1 MKKVFGIFMVLLA
14 LAFVSC
20 SNAAGSDGDDGA
32 GDNSA
37 VSDEAT
43 SNEAASGSGGEAVIE
58 NTFPVVFSRTGR
70 GESESFTFN
79 ENGTGTNVYTKAS
92 AEPRRYPLTW
102 TGSLSASGSGT
113 VIIKYSETKIEDPSF
128 SISADGRT
136 MTVDW
141 HNEGEDLEIFTRQ

>member
-1 MKKVFGIFMVLLA
+1 MKKVFGIFMILLA

-32 GDNSA
+32 GDNSE
-37 VSDEAT
+37 S
-43 SNEAASGSGGEAVIE
+43 S
-58 NTFPVVFSRTGR
+58 FPVVFSRTVDN
-70 GESESFTFN
+70 EDTSYTEVYTFY
-79 ENGTGTNVYTKAS
+79 EDGTGKNEEIA
-92 AEPRRYPLTW
+92 AECSSLYPLTW

-113 VIIKYSETKIEDPSF
+113 VIIKYSETKIEAPSF

>member
-32 GDNSA
+32 EENSE
-37 VSDEAT
+37 S
-43 SNEAASGSGGEAVIE
+43 S
-58 NTFPVVFSRTGR
+58 FPVVFSRTVDN
-70 GESESFTFN
+70 EDTPYTEVYTFY
-79 ENGTGTNVYTKAS
+79 EDGTGKNEEIY
-92 AEPRRYPLTW
+92 AEGSSLYPLTW

>member
-37 VSDEAT
+37 VSDEA
-43 SNEAASGSGGEAVIE
+43 SSSEAASGSGTVTINEGEGKTY
-58 NTFPVVFSRTGR
+58 N
-70 GESESFTFN
+70 
-79 ENGTGTNVYTKAS
+79 
-92 AEPRRYPLTW
+92 
-102 TGSLSASGSGT
+102 
-113 VIIKYSETKIEDPSF
+113 DDF

-141 HNEGEDLEIFTRQ
+141 HNEGEDLEIFARQ